1 MAWEANFNLMPATEG
16 EGPDNNILMP
26 SAILSTVR
34 GFLRRKS
41 AHPFC
46 LLLLVRRFIVICHS
60 VRDDPRLYI
69 SLAIW
74 LPGMPRRSA
83 RRSRRFSAGVAALLG
98 FFRRRAAFSPLLT
111 P

>member
-1 MAWEANFNLMPATEG
+1 MPANEG
-16 EGPDNNILMP
+16 AGPDKNILMP

-41 AHPFC
+41 ALPFC
-46 LLLLVRRFIVICHS
+46 LLLLVRRFILICHS
-60 VRDDPRLYI
+60 VSDDHHLYI

-74 LPGMPRRSA
+74 LLGLPRKSA
-83 RRSRRFSAGVAALLG
+83 RLNRRFSAGVAALLV